1 MYSMVAKTKHHFAEG
16 CSLSKLFSLAVE
28 IRLNL
33 STMARSFSPLK
44 PLPQLSFRE
53 PREPSSPGTLQQ
65 LALNAVQ
72 NPGETARQFLPP
84 WHSVRKELEGKE
96 FTDNRK
102 KWQKEHAKK
111 FRYVVKEFKEVED
124 LNWTWSLFPSHVALL
139 VRLRM

>member
-1 MYSMVAKTKHHFAEG
+1 M
-16 CSLSKLFSLAVE
+16 SKLFSLAVE

-44 PLPQLSFRE
+44 PLPQLNFRE

-84 WHSVRKELEGKE
+84 WHSVRRELEEKE

-102 KWQKEHAKK
+102 KMAKRTRQKIQVCDA
-111 FRYVVKEFKEVED
+111 RI
-124 LNWTWSLFPSHVALL
+124 
-139 VRLRM
+139 

>member
-1 MYSMVAKTKHHFAEG
+1 MYSKVAKTKRHFALG

-28 IRLNL
+28 VRLNL

-84 WHSVRKELEGKE
+84 WHSVRRELEEKNSQTTE
-96 FTDNRK
+96 KNDNK
-102 KWQKEHAKK
+102 NTPK
-111 FRYVVKEFKEVED
+111 
-124 LNWTWSLFPSHVALL
+124 NSG
-139 VRLRM
+139 M

>member
-1 MYSMVAKTKHHFAEG
+1 MCGRSTWNEANKSELWRTQGKTKGTNDRVKVCFMYSKVAKTKRQFAEG

-28 IRLNL
+28 IRLHL
-33 STMARSFSPLK
+33 STMAHSFSPLQ

-84 WHSVRKELEGKE
+84 WHSVRKELEEKE

-102 KWQKEHAKK
+102 K
-111 FRYVVKEFKEVED
+111 
-124 LNWTWSLFPSHVALL
+124 
-139 VRLRM
+139 

>member
-1 MYSMVAKTKHHFAEG
+1 MYSKVAKTKRHFAEG
-16 CSLSKLFSLAVE
+16 CSLSKLFSLAGE

-33 STMARSFSPLK
+33 STMARSFSLLK

-65 LALNAVQ
+65 LALNAV
-72 NPGETARQFLPP
+72 PGRQELAGCLAGVPY
-84 WHSVRKELEGKE
+84 SVRKELEEKE

-111 FRYVVKEFKEVED
+111 FRYVMQEFKEVED

-139 VRLRM
+139 VRLGM